1 MSLSLSTFHSIIN
14 RIDLPYSFFFFFF
27 FFCANRNGGAV
38 LSHPCGCSN
47 TLPARRHHHR
57 AVHRRQLR
65 YLGNNLPPPAQ
76 VAQFLKEKT
85 IIDGV
90 KIFNVNHDILRAF
103 ANTGIHVTVTVPND
117 QIPNLTVVRNARRW
131 VATNIKPFYPQTKIH
146 YVLVGNEIL
155 HWGPQNLRDN
165 LVAAMRTLYK
175 ALRMEGIKDIK
186 VSTAHSL
193 AILEPA
199 DIPSMTRFRAGW
211 DKGILAPMLQF
222 HRDTKSAFMVNPYP
236 YFGYNKEKADL
247 SLFRPNKGRFDVGTK
262 ILYNNM
268 YDMQLDSV
276 YISMKKL
283 GFGDVDI
290 SVGETGWAS
299 LGEIYEQP
307 KCSVANAASF
317 NRELVRKSESGRG
330 TPLMPGRKF
339 ETYIFGLFNENQ
351 KPGSLAERNFG
362 LFYPNFSPVYDV
374 GIMRVGANPVKG
386 APIPT
391 RPVAPAVTGGKKWCV
406 PKSDASDAALQAN
419 IDYVCSQGIDCKPI
433 QAGGA
438 CFTPNTV
445 RSHASFAMNSYYQTK
460 GHNNINCDFSGT
472 GFVTSNDPRLIML
485 RQLRRLM
492 YKNNP
497 PRRVGLTS
505 KFEDSVTAFVE
516 WAKSQLAYMDE
527 FISKY
532 YNWTFYRE
540 REFDAVTVPPVQEE
554 QTAAA

>member
-1 MSLSLSTFHSIIN
+1 MAVPYYPISVAAATLFLLAITTTVHSIGVN
-14 RIDLPYSFFFFFF
+14 Y
-27 FFCANRNGGAV
+27 G
-38 LSHPCGCSN
+38 
-47 TLPARRHHHR
+47 T
-57 AVHRRQLR
+57 
-65 YLGNNLPPPAQ
+65 LGNNLPPPAQ

-90 KIFNVNHDILRAF
+90 KIFDANPDILRAF
-103 ANTGIHVTVTVPND
+103 ANTGIRVTVTVPND

-131 VATNIKPFYPQTKIH
+131 VAANIKPFYPQTKIH

-175 ALRMEGIKDIK
+175 ALKMEGIKDIK

-199 DIPSMTRFRAGW
+199 DIPSTTRFRAGW

-222 HRDTKSAFMVNPYP
+222 HRDTKSAFM
-236 YFGYNKEKADL
+236 
-247 SLFRPNKGRFDVGTK
+247 
-262 ILYNNM
+262 
-268 YDMQLDSV
+268 LDSV

-299 LGEIYEQP
+299 LGETYEQP
-307 KCSVANAASF
+307 KCSVANAASY
-317 NRELVRKSESGRG
+317 NRALVRKFESGSG

-339 ETYIFGLFNENQ
+339 ETYIFALFNENQ

-362 LFYPNFSPVYDV
+362 LFYPNFSPVYDA
-374 GIMRVGANPVKG
+374 GIVRVGANPVKS
-386 APIPT
+386 APIPKP
-391 RPVAPAVTGGKKWCV
+391 PVAPAATGGKKWCV
-406 PKSDASDAALQAN
+406 PKADASDAALQAN

-438 CFTPNTV
+438 CFTPSTV

-460 GHNNINCDFSGT
+460 GRKDFNCDFSGT
-472 GFVTSNDPRLIML
+472 AVITSTDPSTGGCR
-485 RQLRRLM
+485 
-492 YKNNP
+492 Y
-497 PRRVGLTS
+497 VS
-505 KFEDSVTAFVE
+505 
-516 WAKSQLAYMDE
+516 
-527 FISKY
+527 
-532 YNWTFYRE
+532 
-540 REFDAVTVPPVQEE
+540 
-554 QTAAA
+554 